1 MFVVLLDE
9 WLRTQ
14 LDLLTQPMQLY
25 FDVVYFTLVQ
35 ILKQVDV

>member
-14 LDLLTQPMQLY
+14 LDLLAQLMQLY

-35 ILKQVDV
+35 IFK